1 MIPQFT
7 VWSLTAIPLL
17 TALYVIG
24 FLFKNNGLQ
33 KYYTLP
39 KCAGSF
45 LCVCSAAMAS
55 VLAGGLPFEHLLF
68 WALVLCLAG
77 DYLIEHQIIAGG
89 IAFGSAHCLIMAYA
103 LGRGPVNPISLALWA
118 VVFSLFLLAFLKEMS
133 AMGKLLLPFI
143 CYAAVLTGGFSFAAV
158 LPFSAGAGLLPLPIG
173 LLSFLVSDMILGK
186 RHFGCRNPHLSLILM
201 ALYYL
206 AIYLIAAT
214 LWFS

>member
-7 VWSLTAIPLL
+7 VWSLTAIPLI
-17 TALYVIG
+17 TALYFIG
-24 FLFKNNGLQ
+24 FLFKDNGLQ
-33 KYYTLP
+33 KCYALP

-55 VLAGGLPFEHLLF
+55 VLSGGLPFDSLLF

-77 DYLIEHQIIAGG
+77 DYLIEYKITAGG
-89 IAFGSAHCLIMAYA
+89 IAFGGAHCLILLYS
-103 LGRGPVNPISLALWA
+103 LDKGPAKPISLVIWA
-118 VVFSLFLLAFLKEMS
+118 IVFSVFILAFHKQLPC
-133 AMGKLLLPFI
+133 MGKLLVPFI
-143 CYAAVLTGGFSFAAV
+143 CYAAVLTGGFAFAAA
-158 LPFSAGAGLLPLPIG
+158 LPFSAGMRLLPLPAG
-173 LLSFLVSDMILGK
+173 LLCFQISDMILGK
-186 RHFGCRNPHLSLILM
+186 RHFGCRNPHLSHILM